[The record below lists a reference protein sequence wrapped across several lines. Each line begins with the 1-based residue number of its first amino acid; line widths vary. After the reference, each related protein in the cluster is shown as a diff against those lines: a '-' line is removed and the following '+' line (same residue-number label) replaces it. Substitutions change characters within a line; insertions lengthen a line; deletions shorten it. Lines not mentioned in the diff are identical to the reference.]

1 MEKTAMFAK
10 SCLAAALTAALTT
23 FASGAALAQ
32 QAPEGYPADY
42 QKIIDGA
49 KKEGKV
55 VIYSTTDTK
64 AAGPIIAGF
73 EAAFPGVKVEYNDMN
88 STELYN
94 RYISEQASGSGSG
107 DVVWSSSMDSA
118 LKLAVDYALQYRS
131 PEADKLPKW
140 AVWKDSAYGTTYEPA
155 VFIYN
160 KRLIPQNEVPTTH
173 TALAKLIAS
182 QPDKFKNKVTTYD
195 IEKSAVGF
203 MLAVQDK
210 ANDAHYFDTLRDT
223 AKGGLIVQ
231 SSTGTMMERVS
242 SGENLV
248 GYNIL
253 GSYAET
259 RAKTDPSLGV
269 SYPTDYTLVLS
280 RVAFISKKAKNKNAA
295 KLWMD
300 YLLSKKGQ
308 DIVANKADMASI
320 RDDIDGDNDVDGL
333 TKKLGNALKPI
344 PVNETLLDYLEQNK
358 RLEFIKQWRAAA
370 GK

>member
-1 MEKTAMFAK
+1 MLAK
-10 SCLAAALTAALTT
+10 SRLAAACAAAFALAFATA
-23 FASGAALAQ
+23 GARAQ
-32 QAPEGYPADY
+32 QAPAGYPADY
-42 QKIIDGA
+42 QKILDGA

-64 AAGPIIAGF
+64 AAAPIVKGF
-73 EAAFPGVKVEYNDMN
+73 EALYPDVKVEYNDMN

-94 RYISEQASGSGSG
+94 RYISEQAAGGGSG

-118 LKLAVDYALQYRS
+118 LKLATDYALKYRS
-131 PEADKLPKW
+131 PEAGKLPAW
-140 AVWKDSAYGTTYEPA
+140 ANWKDSAYGTTYEPA

-160 KRLIPQNEVPTTH
+160 KRLVPADEVPTTH
-173 TALAKLIAS
+173 AALAKLVSS

-210 ANDAHYFDTLRDT
+210 VNDPKYFETLKGIG
-223 AKGGLIVQ
+223 AGGLIVQ

-242 SGENLV
+242 SGENLI

-259 RAKTDPSLGV
+259 RAKNDPSLGV
-269 SYPTDYTLVLS
+269 AYPTDYALVLS
-280 RVAFISKKAKNKNAA
+280 RVAFISKKAKHKNAA

-300 YLLSKKGQ
+300 YLLSRKGQ
-308 DIVANKADMASI
+308 EIMANQADLASV
-320 RDDIDGDNDVDGL
+320 RDDIDGDNDVDGM
-333 TKKLGNALKPI
+333 TKKLGASLKPI
-344 PVNETLLDYLEQNK
+344 PVDETLLDYLEQNK
-358 RLEFIKQWRAAA
+358 RLQFIKDWRAAT

>member
-1 MEKTAMFAK
+1 MFAK
-10 SCLAAALTAALTT
+10 SCL
-23 FASGAALAQ
+23 SAALALSFSLLSAAAAAQ
-32 QAPEGYPADY
+32 QVPAGYPADY

-94 RYISEQASGSGSG
+94 RYISEQASGGTSG

-118 LKLAVDYALQYRS
+118 LKLAVDYALTYRS
-131 PEADKLPKW
+131 PEAGKLPSW
-140 AVWKDSAYGTTYEPA
+140 AVFKDSAYGTTYEPA

-160 KRLIPQNEVPTTH
+160 KRLIAQNEVPTTH
-173 TALAKLIAS
+173 AALAKLIAAN
-182 QPDKFKNKVTTYD
+182 PDKFKNKVTTYD

-210 ANDAHYFDTLRDT
+210 AADAHYFDTLRDT

-242 SGENLV
+242 SGENLL

-259 RAKTDPSLGV
+259 RARTDPSLGV
-269 SYPTDYTLVLS
+269 SYPTDYALVLS
-280 RVAFISKKAKNKNAA
+280 RVVFISKKSKNRNAA

-300 YLLSKKGQ
+300 YLLSQKGQ
-308 DIVANKADMASI
+308 EIVANKADMASI
-320 RDDIDGDNDVDGL
+320 RDDIPGDNDVDGL
-333 TKKLGNALKPI
+333 TKKLGKALKPI

>member
-1 MEKTAMFAK
+1 MFAK
-10 SCLAAALTAALTT
+10 SCLAAACVAAFGITAAH
-23 FASGAALAQ
+23 AQ
-32 QAPEGYPADY
+32 QIPAGYPADY

-55 VIYSTTDTK
+55 IIYSTTDTK

-73 EAAFPGVKVEYNDMN
+73 EAAYPGVKVEYNDMN

-94 RYISEQASGSGSG
+94 RYISEQAAGGGSG

-118 LKLAVDYALQYRS
+118 LKLATDYALTYRS
-131 PEADKLPKW
+131 PEAGKLPSW
-140 AVWKDSAYGTTYEPA
+140 AVWKDAAYGTTYEPA

-160 KRLIPQNEVPTTH
+160 KRLIPAAEVPTTH

-210 ANDAHYFDTLRDT
+210 ANDPKYFENLAQM

-242 SGENLV
+242 SGENLI

-259 RAKTDPSLGV
+259 RAKSDPSLGV

-280 RVAFISKKAKNKNAA
+280 RVAFVSKKAKNRNAA

-300 YLLSKKGQ
+300 YLLSQKGQ
-308 DIVANKADMASI
+308 EIVANKADMASI
-320 RDDIDGDNDVDGL
+320 RDDIEGDNDVDGM
-333 TKKLGNALKPI
+333 TKKLGKALKPI
-344 PVNETLLDYLEQNK
+344 PVDQTLLDYLEQNK
-358 RLEFIKQWRAAA
+358 RLQFIKDSRAAA

>member
-1 MEKTAMFAK
+1 MLAK
-10 SCLAAALTAALTT
+10 SKLAAACAAA
-23 FASGAALAQ
+23 FALAAGSAFAQ
-32 QAPEGYPADY
+32 QVPAGYPADY
-42 QKIIDGA
+42 QKILDGA

-64 AAGPIIAGF
+64 AAGPVIKGF
-73 EAAFPGVKVEYNDMN
+73 EELYPGIKVEYNDMN

-94 RYISEQASGSGSG
+94 RYISEQAAGGSSG
-107 DVVWSSSMDSA
+107 DIVWSSSMDSA
-118 LKLAVDYALQYRS
+118 LKLATDYALQYKS
-131 PEADKLPKW
+131 PEIAKLPAW

-160 KRLIPQNEVPTTH
+160 KRLIPAAEVPTTH
-173 TALAKLIAS
+173 GALAKLIAS

-210 ANDAHYFDTLRDT
+210 ANDPKYFETLKGIG
-223 AKGGLIVQ
+223 AGGLIVQ

-242 SGENLV
+242 SGENLI

-259 RAKTDPSLGV
+259 RAKTDPSLGIA
-269 SYPTDYTLVLS
+269 YPTDYALVLS
-280 RVAFISKKAKNKNAA
+280 RVAFISKKAKNRNAA

-300 YLLSKKGQ
+300 YLLSQKGQ
-308 DIVANKADMASI
+308 TILANQADLASV
-320 RDDIDGDNDVDGL
+320 RDDIEGDNDVDGM
-333 TKKLGNALKPI
+333 TKKLGAALKPI

-358 RLEFIKQWRAAA
+358 RLQFIKDWRAAA

>member
-1 MEKTAMFAK
+1 MLAQ
-10 SCLAAALTAALTT
+10 SRLAAACAAAFA
-23 FASGAALAQ
+23 FASASALAQ
-32 QAPEGYPADY
+32 VPAGYPADY

-49 KKEGKV
+49 KKEGTV

-64 AAGPIIAGF
+64 AAGPLIKGF
-73 EAAFPGVKVEYNDMN
+73 EAAYPGVKVEYNDMN

-94 RYISEQASGSGSG
+94 RFISEQAAGGNSG

-118 LKLAVDYALQYRS
+118 LKLATDYALQYKS
-131 PEADKLPKW
+131 PEIGKLPSW

-160 KRLIPQNEVPTTH
+160 KRLIAQADVPSTH
-173 TALAKLIAS
+173 AALAKLIAS
-182 QPDKFKNKVTTYD
+182 QTDKFKNKVTTYD

-210 ANDAHYFDTLRDT
+210 ANDSKYFDTLRDT
-223 AKGGLIVQ
+223 AKGGLVVQ

-242 SGENLV
+242 SGENLI

-253 GSYAET
+253 GSYAEA
-259 RAKTDPSLGV
+259 RAKTDTSIGIV
-269 SYPTDYTLVLS
+269 YPTDYTLVLS
-280 RVAFISKKAKNKNAA
+280 RVSFIAKKSKHRNAA
-295 KLWMD
+295 KLWQD
-300 YLLSKKGQ
+300 YVLSQKGQ
-308 DIVANKADMASI
+308 DIVANQADMASI
-320 RDDIDGDNDVDGL
+320 RDDIPGDNDVDGM

-344 PVNETLLDYLEQNK
+344 PVNETLLDYLEQKK
-358 RLEFIKQWRAAA
+358 RLEFIKDWRAAA

>member
-1 MEKTAMFAK
+1 MEKTTMLAK
-10 SCLAAALTAALTT
+10 SRLAAACAAAFSLATA
-23 FASGAALAQ
+23 GALAQ
-32 QAPEGYPADY
+32 TPAGYPSDY

-49 KKEGKV
+49 KKEGTV

-64 AAGPIIAGF
+64 TAAPIIKGF

-94 RYISEQASGSGSG
+94 RYISEQAAGGSSG

-118 LKLAVDYALQYRS
+118 LKLAVDYALQYKS
-131 PEADKLPKW
+131 PEEGKLPKW

-160 KRLIPQNEVPTTH
+160 KRLIPEAEVPTTH
-173 TALAKLIAS
+173 AALAKLVAA
-182 QPDKFKNKVTTYD
+182 QPEKYKNKVTTYD

-210 ANDAHYFDTLRDT
+210 VNDPNYFTTLRDMG
-223 AKGGLIVQ
+223 KGGLVVQ

-242 SGENLV
+242 SGENLI
-248 GYNIL
+248 GYNLL
-253 GSYAET
+253 GSYAEA
-259 RAKTDPSLGV
+259 RARTDKSIGI

-280 RVAFISKKAKNKNAA
+280 RVAFISKKSKHRNAA

-300 YLLSKKGQ
+300 YLLSQKGQ
-308 DIVANKADMASI
+308 EIVANQADMASI
-320 RDDIDGDNDVDGL
+320 RDDISGDNDVDGL
-333 TKKLGNALKPI
+333 TKKLGKALKPI
-344 PVNETLLDYLEQNK
+344 PVNETLLEYLEQNK
-358 RLEFIKQWRAAA
+358 RLAFIKDWRAAT